1 MSLSSFVFSS
11 GGYSRFSLIGGLLS
25 STMLGYMILFRS
37 MDLQN
42 MRDAQILERISS
54 QATKGKGLHG
64 DLAERRRKHMHNVL
78 QKEQEK
84 IRK

>member
-1 MSLSSFVFSS
+1 
-11 GGYSRFSLIGGLLS
+11 
-25 STMLGYMILFRS
+25 MLGYMILFRS

-54 QATKGKGLHG
+54 QATKENKGLHG

-78 QKEQEK
+78 QKELEK